1 MTRHRDEVD
10 ACVPLIMIQ
19 RDVLSA
25 HAFRHCVS
33 TAFRSAVSYHLTRT
47 AGESRCALD
56 DVLEARHSYT
66 RRQNEVVIIVSASRC
81 TRGVHVDKHT
91 CASLSV
97 TLYCSHCHVKVA
109 VLSLSGFALVYLCL
123 RTAATACIIGSV
135 CGMRRAAAAWSDT
148 QKFWV

>member
-1 MTRHRDEVD
+1 
-10 ACVPLIMIQ
+10 MIQ

-33 TAFRSAVSYHLTRT
+33 TAFRSAAAVSCHLTRT

-66 RRQNEVVIIVSASRC
+66 RRQNEVVIIVSASTRGVC
-81 TRGVHVDKHT
+81 AAAVPRGVHVDTHT

-97 TLYCSHCHVKVA
+97 TLCCSHCHVEVA
-109 VLSLSGFALVYLCL
+109 VLSLSGVQRSRLLFVSK
-123 RTAATACIIGSV
+123 TACHYLHY
-135 CGMRRAAAAWSDT
+135 
-148 QKFWV
+148 WVGLGHER